1 MGSLASHG
9 LAGGMMGYGRYSFW
23 PLASVAAFA
32 AGCDPALA
40 QTPGDAPTREEVLRR
55 SPPPSAASDSRAL
68 VEGDVER
75 GPCPLAD
82 PAYANLTFTLSGA
95 EFANLQGVSAD
106 LLRPAY
112 QGHVG
117 RTVQLSVVC
126 DIRDAASEL
135 LRRKGYLAAVQV
147 LPQKIVGDIVKF
159 DVVLAK
165 IVDFQVRG
173 DPGKSEGRIAA
184 YLAALKAQP
193 VFNALDAERILLLM
207 QDLPGYDVRLSLRP
221 AGTNPGEMIGEV
233 QVTYTPVEAE
243 LNLQNLGSQST
254 GRFGGLAQLYYN
266 GLFGSG
272 DRTSLGFFSTADF
285 KEQLVALAGQEFQ
298 VGRNGLTISADF
310 AHAWTHPSF
319 GAGSNFRSR
328 TFVAAFQA
336 RYPLV
341 RRQVRSIQL
350 AGGLDWIDQR
360 VRFGGFPFFTDKLRV
375 AYARIDYD
383 QMQAASIASVKG
395 YSATEPR
402 WRIGGSLEIRQGL
415 GILGNIPDC
424 GPAYVRCFAP
434 GAIPPSRFDADTT
447 AFVARASAHL
457 EFRPTPSLAFVLS
470 PRAQFA
476 PNPLLAY
483 EEYSTGA
490 FTIGRGYDPG
500 LLTGDSGLGFA
511 SEVRLGSLVPSSN
524 RDTAIQGYGFIDS
537 AWLWNKDPGTPND
550 PQHLISGGGG
560 VRAAIGDRFNLDT
573 TLAFPL
579 KRVAFLP
586 KRGDV
591 RLLVNLTMRL
601 IPWNRR

>member
-1 MGSLASHG
+1 
-9 LAGGMMGYGRYSFW
+9 MMRSRGCSFW
-23 PLASVAAFA
+23 PLVPVAALA
-32 AGCDPALA
+32 SGYGPALA

-55 SPPPSAASDSRAL
+55 SPPPSAAPDSRAL

-82 PAYANLTFTLSGA
+82 PAYASLTFTLSGA
-95 EFANLQGVSAD
+95 EFADLQGVPASQ
-106 LLRPAY
+106 LLPAY
-112 QGHVG
+112 QGYVG
-117 RTVQLSVVC
+117 RSVPLSVVC
-126 DIRDAASEL
+126 DIRDTASEL

-147 LPQKIVGDIVKF
+147 PLQRIGDGIVKF
-159 DVVLAK
+159 NVVTAK
-165 IVDFQVRG
+165 IISFQVRG
-173 DPGKSEGRIAA
+173 NAGKSEKRIAA
-184 YLAALKAQP
+184 YLAELGKQP
-193 VFNALDAERILLLM
+193 VFNAIEAERTLM
-207 QDLPGYDVRLSLRP
+207 LMRDMPGYEIRLSLRP
-221 AGTNPGEMIGEV
+221 AGTNPGEMVGEV

-254 GRFGGLAQLYYN
+254 GRFSGLAQLYYN

-272 DRTSLGFFSTADF
+272 DRASLGFFSTADF
-285 KEQLVALAGQEFQ
+285 KEQLVALAGQELQ
-298 VGRNGLTISADF
+298 IGRNGLTISADF

-341 RRQVRSIQL
+341 RRQVRTIQL

-511 SEVRLGSLVPSSN
+511 SEVRLGSLVPSSKL
-524 RDTAIQGYGFIDS
+524 DTAIQGYGFVDS
-537 AWLWNKDPGTPND
+537 AWLWNKDSGTPND

-601 IPWNRR
+601 IPWSRR

>member
-1 MGSLASHG
+1 MGNAH
-9 LAGGMMGYGRYSFW
+9 YSFW
-23 PLASVAAFA
+23 PLIPVAALATGF
-32 AGCDPALA
+32 GPALA
-40 QTPGDAPTREEVLRR
+40 QTPGDAPTREEILRR
-55 SPPPSAASDSRAL
+55 SPAPPAPGTRTL
-68 VEGDVER
+68 VDGEIER

-82 PAYANLTFTLSGA
+82 PAYASLTFTLSGA
-95 EFANLQGVSAD
+95 EFANLPGFSAD

-112 QGHVG
+112 QDHVG
-117 RTVQLSVVC
+117 RTVPLSTVC
-126 DIRDAASEL
+126 SIRDTATEI
-135 LRRKGYLAAVQV
+135 LRRKGYLAAVQL
-147 LPQKIVGDIVKF
+147 LPQRMENGIVKF
-159 DVVLAK
+159 NVVLAR

-173 DPGKSEGRIAA
+173 NAGRSEGRIAR
-184 YLAALKAQP
+184 YLGLLKDQP
-193 VFNALDAERILLLM
+193 VFNAIEAERTLLLLR
-207 QDLPGYDVRLSLRP
+207 DLPGYDVRLTLRP
-221 AGTNPGEMIGEV
+221 AGTRPGEMIGDV
-233 QVTYTPVEAE
+233 QITFTPVEAE
-243 LNLQNLGSQST
+243 LNVQNLGSQST
-254 GRFGGLAQLYYN
+254 GRFGGLAQLSYN

-272 DRTSLGFFSTADF
+272 DRTSAGFFSTADF
-285 KEQLVALAGQEFQ
+285 KEQQVAFAGQEFQ
-298 VGRNGLTISADF
+298 VGHNGLTVSADF

-341 RRQVRSIQL
+341 RRQVRTIQL

-360 VRFGGFPFFTDKLRV
+360 VRFGGFPFFTDKLRI
-375 AYARIDYD
+375 AYVRMDYD
-383 QMQAASIASVKG
+383 QIQAASIASLKG

-402 WRIGGSLEIRQGL
+402 WRIGGSLEIRQGV
-415 GILGNIPDC
+415 GILGNIKDC

-447 AFVARASAHL
+447 AFVARASGYA

-511 SEVRLGSLVPSSN
+511 SEARLGSLMPSSR
-524 RDTAIQGYGFIDS
+524 RDVAIQGYGFLDS

-550 PQHLISGGGG
+550 PQHLISVGGGA
-560 VRAAIGDRFNLDT
+560 RAAIGDRFNLDAA
-573 TLAFPL
+573 LAFPL

-591 RLLVNLTMRL
+591 RLLLNLTMKL
-601 IPWNRR
+601 IPWENR